1 MRRKSSNDIISKVI
15 LSSFFYVKEEF
26 FMGKNLKNSE
36 RYDSEIVAAIYTE
49 PPEEFDG
56 LVRTYLWKET

>member
-1 MRRKSSNDIISKVI
+1 
-15 LSSFFYVKEEF
+15 
-26 FMGKNLKNSE
+26 MGKNLKNSE